1 MPKVQIQ
8 NGQGSIVGEMEL
20 NDRLFGMEPKVG
32 VMHRTVVAEQA
43 HKRQG
48 THDTMTRAEVSGGGR
63 KPWKQ
68 KHTGRARQGSIR
80 APHWRHGGIVH
91 GPHPR
96 AYGHSVNKKEKRLAM
111 ASALSAKL
119 QAGDFMVLDDLGIT
133 EMKTKQAAELLKQL
147 GINGNK
153 VLVIL
158 HEQNETV
165 WKSFRNLQNVM
176 VRVAPAFSVQELL
189 TARKIIATKDAVQKM
204 EEVWAS

>member
-1 MPKVQIQ
+1 MPKVQVQ
-8 NGQGSIVGEMEL
+8 NGQGSNVGEMEL
-20 NDRLFGMEPKVG
+20 SDRLFGMEPKVG

-43 HKRQG
+43 HQRQG
-48 THDTMTRAEVSGGGR
+48 THDTLTRAEVRGGGR

-96 AYGHSVNKKEKRLAM
+96 NHAHAVNKKERRLAM

-119 QAGDFMVLDDLGIT
+119 QAGDFVVLNDLGIT
-133 EMKTKQAAELLKQL
+133 EMKTRQAASLLKHL
-147 GINGNK
+147 GVDEQK

-165 WKSFRNLQNVM
+165 WKSFRNLPDVI

-189 TARKIIATKDAVQKM
+189 GARKIIVTQDAIKKM